1 MKCSEASFK
10 KILTDNSLLR
20 FDAEYYSPEY
30 VEAERSVKIKPHK
43 ELGNL
48 ISILTDYHANGSYE
62 ILRNNV
68 QLLDYPDY
76 ALMIRTVDFER
87 DDFEHDVKYIS
98 EHAYNFLKKTQIFG
112 KEIIINKIGNAGKV
126 YIVPPL
132 NKKVSLGM
140 NQFMIRPTKDII
152 GGYLYL
158 YLISKYGSRLLQ
170 QKITGAVPLSID
182 KESVRSILVPILDY
196 GFQDRTDRILN
207 THFALRA
214 KSKELYSQAEQIFLA
229 ELGLIDWKP
238 KRQLSFVKNFSDA
251 QSADRIDA
259 EYFQPTYDELIE
271 RVKGYKNGYQHL
283 GDLVSIKKCI
293 EPGSEAYQE
302 NGVPFLRVSN
312 LSKFGINNDN
322 QQYISESLYKKL
334 KDYQP
339 QKGEILLSKDAT
351 PGIAFY
357 LNNEPEK
364 MIPSGGILR
373 LKVKDVKA
381 IYPEYLT
388 LVLNSVLVQMQIER
402 DIGGSVINHW
412 LVDQIKNALVPILPE
427 SIQKDISDKVA
438 DSFLKREQSK
448 KLLDIAKHAVE
459 MAIEQNEDEARKWI
473 SQEVKNYA

>member
-1 MKCSEASFK
+1 MKCSEVSFK

-30 VEAERSVKIKPHK
+30 VEAEKSVKSKPHE
-43 ELGNL
+43 ELRNL
-48 ISILTDYHANGSYE
+48 ISVLTDYHANGSYE

-98 EHAYNFLKKTQIFG
+98 KHAYDFLKKTQIFG

-132 NKKVSLGM
+132 NKKISLGM
-140 NQFMIRPTKDII
+140 NQFMIRPTKDMVD
-152 GGYLYL
+152 GYLYS

-182 KESVRSILVPILDY
+182 KESVRSVLVPILDH
-196 GFQDRTDRILN
+196 GFQDRIDGILN
-207 THFALRA
+207 SHFDLRS
-214 KSKELYSQAEQIFLA
+214 KSKELYSQAEQILLS
-229 ELGLIDWKP
+229 ELGLVNWKP
-238 KRQLSFVKNFSDA
+238 KHQLSFVKSFFDTK
-251 QSADRIDA
+251 SADRVDA
-259 EYFQPTYDELIE
+259 EYFQPMYDELIE
-271 RVKGYKNGYQHL
+271 KVKQYRNGYEKL

-302 NGVPFLRVSN
+302 NGIPFLRVSN
-312 LSKFGINNDN
+312 LSKFGINSDN
-322 QQYISESLYKKL
+322 QQYLSEDLYEKL
-334 KDYQP
+334 SNYQP
-339 QKGEILLSKDAT
+339 EKGEILLSKDAT
-351 PGIAFY
+351 PGIAYY
-357 LNNEPEK
+357 LNNKPGK

-388 LVLNSVLVQMQIER
+388 LVLNSVVVRKQIAR

-412 LVDQIKNALVPILPE
+412 LVDQVKKTLIPVLPGP
-427 SIQKDISDKVA
+427 IQKDISDKVE
-438 DSFLKREQSK
+438 DSFMKREQSK
-448 KLLDIAKHAVE
+448 KVLDIAKHSVE
-459 MAIEQNEDEARKWI
+459 MAIEQNEEEATRWLNE
-473 SQEVKNYA
+473 EVESR